1 MLLNAD
7 VGESFGIWP
16 LGRDAEVIPWLD
28 QANIACGFHA
38 SDPLTMQKTVILAL
52 EHQVSIGAHPA
63 YPDLIGFGR
72 RSLKVSKDELRALIH
87 YQVGALQAIT
97 RAEGGQVDYVKP
109 HGALYND
116 MMSDP
121 VLLQGVMQAIAALNQ
136 TNQTPLSL
144 MLLSRADNTAAQA
157 LAEQCQLPLI
167 FEAFADRAYTH
178 EGLLM
183 PRSEPGAVH
192 QDRELILAQ
201 AISLAKQQCV
211 TTPSGPLTLKADS
224 LCVHGDN
231 EQSIATVTA
240 IHQAL
245 RQR

>member
-7 VGESFGIWP
+7 VGESFGIWT

-38 SDPLTMQKTVILAL
+38 SDPLTMQKTVNLAL
-52 EHQVSIGAHPA
+52 QHQVSIGAHPA

-72 RSLKVSKDELRALIH
+72 RSLKVSEDELRALIR

-121 VLLQGVMQAIAALNQ
+121 SLLRCVMEAIAALNQ
-136 TNQTPLSL
+136 ADQKPLSL
-144 MLLSRADNTAAQA
+144 MLLSRADNTAAQT
-157 LAEQCQLPLI
+157 LAEHYQLPLI
-167 FEAFADRAYTH
+167 FEAFADRAYTAS
-178 EGLLM
+178 GLLM

-192 QDRELILAQ
+192 QDSKLILAQ
-201 AISLAKQQCV
+201 AISLARQQSV
-211 TTPSGPLTLKADS
+211 TTPSGPIALTADS

-231 EQSIATVTA
+231 AESIATVRA

-245 RQR
+245 RQS

>member
-7 VGESFGIWP
+7 VGESFGIWT
-16 LGRDAEVIPWLD
+16 LGQDAEVIPWLD

-38 SDPLTMQKTVILAL
+38 SDPLTMQKTVRLAL
-52 EHQVSIGAHPA
+52 QHQVSIGAHPA

-72 RSLKVSKDELRALIH
+72 RSLKVSEDELRALIR

-121 VLLQGVMQAIAALNQ
+121 GLLQCVMEAIAALNQ
-136 TNQTPLSL
+136 SDQSPLSL
-144 MLLSRADNTAAQA
+144 MLLSRADNTAVQT
-157 LAEQCQLPLI
+157 LAEHYQLPLI
-167 FEAFADRAYTH
+167 FEAFADRVYTPD
-178 EGLLM
+178 GLLM

-192 QDRELILAQ
+192 QDRKLILEQ

-211 TTPSGPLTLKADS
+211 MTPSGSLTLKADS

-231 EQSIATVTA
+231 AESIATVRA

-245 RQR
+245 RPD

>member
-7 VGESFGIWP
+7 VGESFGIWT
-16 LGRDAEVIPWLD
+16 LGRDADVIPWLD

-38 SDPLTMQKTVILAL
+38 SDPLTMQKTVSLAL
-52 EHQVSIGAHPA
+52 AHQVSIGAHPA

-72 RSLKVSKDELRALIH
+72 RSLKVSSEELRALIR

-97 RAEGGQVDYVKP
+97 RAEGGQVAYVKP

-121 VLLQGVMQAIAALNQ
+121 TLLRCVMEAIAALNQ
-136 TNQTPLSL
+136 SDQSPLSL
-144 MLLSRADNTAAQA
+144 MLLSRADNTAALA
-157 LAEQCQLPLI
+157 LAERYQIPLI
-167 FEAFADRAYTH
+167 FEAFADRAYTP

-183 PRSEPGAVH
+183 PRNEAGAIH
-192 QDRELILAQ
+192 QHRELILAQ
-201 AISLAKQQCV
+201 AISLARQHNV
-211 TTPSGPLTLKADS
+211 MTLTGPLTLYADS

-231 EQSIATVTA
+231 AESIATVKA

-245 RQR
+245 RQG

>member
-7 VGESFGIWP
+7 VGESFGIWT

-38 SDPLTMQKTVILAL
+38 SDPLTMQKTVCLAL
-52 EHQVSIGAHPA
+52 AHQVSIGAHPA

-72 RSLKVSKDELRALIH
+72 RSLKVSGEELRALIR

-116 MMSDP
+116 MMSDAA
-121 VLLQGVMQAIAALNQ
+121 LLQDVMEAIAALNQ
-136 TNQTPLSL
+136 YSETPLSL
-144 MLLSRADNTAAQA
+144 MLLSRADNSAVEA
-157 LAEQCQLPLI
+157 LAERHQLPLI
-167 FEAFADRAYTH
+167 FEAFADRAYTPS
-178 EGLLM
+178 GLLM

-192 QDRELILAQ
+192 HDSKLILAQ
-201 AISLAKQQCV
+201 AISLARQQNV
-211 TTPSGPLTLKADS
+211 STPSGLLSLKADS

-231 EQSIATVTA
+231 EDSIATVRA

-245 RQR
+245 RQN